1 MRLNAGRYDG
11 LLYRALNPIYA
22 QTPLSGDGAARYGGR
37 FNAQGTP
44 SLYTAMTI
52 RTAILEI
59 NQVGTLQPTTL
70 VAYKASLTK
79 IFDATDQVAL
89 RDYKMTA
96 ESLADLSWRQDMRE
110 GGLSKTQR
118 FAAGLMEDG
127 WAGMRVPS
135 FARGATS
142 SDLNLVLWR
151 WNGGQNSLVV
161 VDDEKRLG

>member
-1 MRLNAGRYDG
+1 MRLNACRYDG
-11 LLYRALNPIYA
+11 LLYRTLNPIYA

-37 FNAQGTP
+37 FNAKGTP
-44 SLYTAMTI
+44 ALYTAMTI

-70 VAYKASLTK
+70 VAYKASFAK
-79 IFDATDQVAL
+79 ILDATDQVAL
-89 RDYKMTA
+89 RDCKMTT
-96 ESLADLSWRQDMRE
+96 ESLADASWRQDMRDK
-110 GGLSKTQR
+110 GRSRTHR

-142 SDLNLVLWR
+142 SDLNLVLWL
-151 WNGGQNSLVV
+151 WNDGQNSLVV
-161 VDDEKRLG
+161 VDDDKRLG